1 MSMSNE
7 RDLIQ
12 FDDSDEDVRAEP
24 APVQPPDERD
34 AADLEEPAHD
44 EHIHPQQ
51 PDIPAPLSSA
61 TAAVSLELDWDLIGG
76 ESKEWRNHIHTR
88 SQSSNVPVHPVPY
101 PPAGQSLTQTGV
113 HAYTHSTSTVTS
125 GFNNASTVSHSAAAA
140 HAVTPN
146 TADSFE
152 EGVIGGGSLNAF
164 SGADTRQSVHPKR
177 VSLPLTSINNNNN
190 TNNISNHYTPISI
203 CSFNTALVPD
213 THTQTSISL
222 PLSPTSTTTA
232 SARSRTSNSL
242 AVRAERILDFCR
254 SIHVCL
260 LQEVWG
266 PGVDVLTSGLSLSHS
281 IPSSLRSSNIPVL
294 TDAVNTLSFYF
305 ARTGG
310 LWVAHSRVGDWAD
323 SEDARKVSP
332 TDSRQKQA
340 RYPPS
345 KRPIPHLSLPSI
357 PLTVPALK
365 TFSGSRSRNGI
376 RALLLDVSDAWGPGK
391 RLLLFNLQLDP
402 HDGVKRRLQ
411 LREVAQFIQEVV
423 LSLTSLIPLNPNQ
436 KDMSNGGG
444 GGSQPTPPI
453 LMQRSFSAPRHRRSE
468 SSPQQP
474 TPKSLRKTGP
484 SNASA
489 PDEFDM
495 IDEYAAAAAAVASAS
510 SISAGGHTTAAALS
524 GGAAAGSGSRH
535 TTPTSPHLFPSP
547 MSPFDL
553 LNDPS
558 LAGSPTTTTTTSTSN
573 TFFQPFAMT
582 PLSQHT
588 LPPKLLPHL
597 QAIASQT
604 GMLIMGDFNINART
618 GSGQTS
624 VDDSDDAA
632 GTAVSPEYAAI
643 MNLLG
648 PQGRIEDLFAGVER
662 GNGEGDTVSGD
673 GRNRLVK
680 AGSVLGRVDYML
692 QGHSMGVPTAASIGG
707 GGVGGSIGGVGV
719 GMKGVVSDGNV
730 EGGRLPLN
738 NAVLT
743 FLELEMVE
751 GSVVGSE
758 TGMEMS
764 DHWPLLGLF
773 RPRVV

>member
-24 APVQPPDERD
+24 APVQPPEEPD
-34 AADLEEPAHD
+34 ADLEEQ
-44 EHIHPQQ
+44 EHNHLQ
-51 PDIPAPLSSA
+51 PDNIPAPLSTA
-61 TAAVSLELDWDLIGG
+61 PAAVSLELDWDLIGG

-113 HAYTHSTSTVTS
+113 HAYTHSTSTVS
-125 GFNNASTVSHSAAAA
+125 SPFNNASTASHSAAPAQGI
-140 HAVTPN
+140 TPN
-146 TADSFE
+146 TAYAPE
-152 EGVIGGGSLNAF
+152 EGLLGIGSQNAF
-164 SGADTRQSVHPKR
+164 SGADTRQSVNPKR
-177 VSLPLTSINNNNN
+177 VSLPLTSN
-190 TNNISNHYTPISI
+190 TNNTTNTSNRYTPISI

-213 THTQTSISL
+213 THAQTSMSL
-222 PLSPTSTTTA
+222 PLSPTSINTSA
-232 SARSRTSNSL
+232 ARSRTGNSL

-254 SIHVCL
+254 SIH
-260 LQEVWG
+260 VWG

-436 KDMSNGGG
+436 KDVSN
-444 GGSQPTPPI
+444 GSQPIPI
-453 LMQRSFSAPRHRRSE
+453 SMQRSFSAPRHRRSE
-468 SSPQQP
+468 SSPQL
-474 TPKSLRKTGP
+474 TPKNLRKTGHT
-484 SNASA
+484 NASA

-495 IDEYAAAAAAVASAS
+495 IDEYAAAAAAASAS
-510 SISAGGHTTAAALS
+510 SISGGHSLS
-524 GGAAAGSGSRH
+524 ASGSSRH
-535 TTPTSPHLFPSP
+535 TTPTSPHLYSSP

-553 LNDPS
+553 LNDASSGP
-558 LAGSPTTTTTTSTSN
+558 SPTTATTT

-604 GMLIMGDFNINART
+604 AMLIMGDFNINART
-618 GSGQTS
+618 GSPQS
-624 VDDSDDAA
+624 SLDNPDA
-632 GTAVSPEYAAI
+632 TAAVNPEYAAI

-692 QGHSMGVPTAASIGG
+692 QGHSMGVPTAGTAVTAPNIAAAAAG
-707 GGVGGSIGGVGV
+707 GGVGGA
-719 GMKGVVSDGNV
+719 GMNGVSDGNV
-730 EGGRLPLN
+730 EAVVGTSLPSS
-738 NAVLT
+738 AVLT
-743 FLELEMVE
+743 FLDLEMVE

-764 DHWPLLGLF
+764 DHWPLLGSF
-773 RPRVV
+773 RPRV

>member
-24 APVQPPDERD
+24 APVQPPDEQD
-34 AADLEEPAHD
+34 TDLEEPAHD
-44 EHIHPQQ
+44 EHMHPQQ

-125 GFNNASTVSHSAAAA
+125 GFNNASTASHSAVA
-140 HAVTPN
+140 HAVAPN
-146 TADSFE
+146 TAYTSED
-152 EGVIGGGSLNAF
+152 GGIGGGSLNAF

-177 VSLPLTSINNNNN
+177 VSLPLTSINNNNSNNNN
-190 TNNISNHYTPISI
+190 TSNHHIPISI

-402 HDGVKRRLQ
+402 HDAVKRRLQ

-444 GGSQPTPPI
+444 GGSQPTPI

-468 SSPQQP
+468 SSPQP
-474 TPKSLRKTGP
+474 TPKNLRKTGP

-510 SISAGGHTTAAALS
+510 SISAGHTTLS
-524 GGAAAGSGSRH
+524 GAAAASGSRH

-553 LNDPS
+553 LNDAS
-558 LAGSPTTTTTTSTSN
+558 SAASPTTTTTSTSN

-604 GMLIMGDFNINART
+604 AMLIMGDFNINART
-618 GSGQTS
+618 GSRQTS
-624 VDDSDDAA
+624 VDNSEDAA
-632 GTAVSPEYAAI
+632 GAAAVSPEYAAI

-692 QGHSMGVPTAASIGG
+692 QGHSMGVPTAASSIGGGAGASIG
-707 GGVGGSIGGVGV
+707 GGVGMNGV
-719 GMKGVVSDGNV
+719 MSDGNV
-730 EGGRLPLN
+730 EGGRLSS

-764 DHWPLLGLF
+764 DHWPLLGSF